1 MKDKSDSKTFLMIYK
16 TQGKFYNT
24 YGIDAYIMNYFFNYK
39 VLNDNKSGFPDN
51 AINKVIE
58 KLEGEKISYQ
68 IIYKDKDPLLKDF
81 KKLNRYHLLIDN
93 IKKEVELKKRYE
105 ILMEKI
111 KKLDESKFLEV
122 IECIEKCIE

>member
-51 AINKVIE
+51 TINKVIE

-81 KKLNRYHLLIDN
+81 KKLNRYNLLIDS
-93 IKKEVELKKRYE
+93 IKKEVELKKRFE
-105 ILMEKI
+105 ILIDKI